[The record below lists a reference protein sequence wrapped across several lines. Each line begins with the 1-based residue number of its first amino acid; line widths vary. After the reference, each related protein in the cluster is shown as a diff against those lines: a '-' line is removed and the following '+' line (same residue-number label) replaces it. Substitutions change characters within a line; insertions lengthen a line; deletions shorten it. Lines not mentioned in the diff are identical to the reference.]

1 MAARVVGRWTIT
13 ALGCRP
19 LFRALRSVLMQ
30 GTIAWAL
37 GISRWAVTERPKQ
50 PAHGAQE
57 AFLALLALYLAAVR
71 GGGLQFGR
79 LLCRERGVHAAEATE
94 AGGLPGQG
102 GPGGHGAMAG
112 GLGEVRGIAGAA
124 L

>member
-1 MAARVVGRWTIT
+1 
-13 ALGCRP
+13 
-19 LFRALRSVLMQ
+19 MQ

-79 LLCRERGVHAAEATE
+79 LLCRERGVHAAEASGSSLPRKAT
-94 AGGLPGQG
+94 GFRGL
-102 GPGGHGAMAG
+102 
-112 GLGEVRGIAGAA
+112 RGMDAA
-124 L
+124 LSAK